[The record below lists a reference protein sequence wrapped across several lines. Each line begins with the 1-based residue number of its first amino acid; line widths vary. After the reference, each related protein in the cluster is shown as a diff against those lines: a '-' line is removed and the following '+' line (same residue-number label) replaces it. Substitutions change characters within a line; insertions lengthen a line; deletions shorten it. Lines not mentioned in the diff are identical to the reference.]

1 MLKLEKEKL
10 TNTSNHCVHCK
21 ESSLAVDDRGICRD
35 RMMYKIMCST
45 EAITYLYRPQR
56 SWGKVMFSQA
66 CVILF
71 TGGGGCL
78 QCMLG
83 YHHHPRSRPPP
94 PARALRILLE
104 CNLVCIIFGI
114 IMHFHLRMVLWAEV
128 AVGVVVM
135 VEEGLMIVV
144 LVEDGAEEA
153 SVMAE
158 ILMIP
163 LHMVFHQ
170 TNAVLLSEKV

>member
-10 TNTSNHCVHCK
+10 TNTSNHCSHCK

-35 RMMYKIMCST
+35 RMMYKNMCSVK
-45 EAITYLYRPQR
+45 R
-56 SWGKVMFSQA
+56 
-66 CVILF
+66 
-71 TGGGGCL
+71 
-78 QCMLG
+78 
-83 YHHHPRSRPPP
+83 
-94 PARALRILLE
+94 LLIF
-104 CNLVCIIFGI
+104 CINFG
-114 IMHFHLRMVLWAEV
+114 MHFHLRMVLWAEV

-135 VEEGLMIVV
+135 VEEGLMIAV